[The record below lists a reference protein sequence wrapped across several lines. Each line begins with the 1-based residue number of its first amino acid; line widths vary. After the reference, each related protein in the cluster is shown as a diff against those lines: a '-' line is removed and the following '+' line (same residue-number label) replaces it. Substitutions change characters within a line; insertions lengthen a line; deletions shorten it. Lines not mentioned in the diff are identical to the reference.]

1 MGFLNWLMKGVDVE
15 EKEQA
20 IDVAFEDEDV
30 QSAMPLAQS
39 TNRVGVSSMESN
51 LDNLRNLS
59 NLEKSSSVNVSLPVS
74 NGATDYINATPPQ
87 QKSQIIVFKISGIRD
102 LQNAIK
108 HLASK
113 QPAVLNMESLKKKEL
128 VKMMDYLNGAVFGLN
143 ATVHKMQ
150 GKLYL
155 ISPEG
160 MEIALQ
166 EKKKD
171 KRR

>member
-20 IDVAFEDEDV
+20 IDVAFEDENAQRV
-30 QSAMPLAQS
+30 MESPQS
-39 TNRVGVSSMESN
+39 TNRVGVSGVENN

-59 NLEKSSSVNVSLPVS
+59 NLEKSSSINVSLPVN
-74 NGATDYINATPPQ
+74 NGVTDYINATPPK

-113 QPAVLNMESLKKKEL
+113 QPAVLNMESLKKKEII
-128 VKMMDYLNGAVFGLN
+128 KIMDYLNGAVFGLN

-155 ISPEG
+155 VSPEG

>member
-15 EKEQA
+15 EKEQT
-20 IDVAFEDEDV
+20 IDVAFEDENA
-30 QSAMPLAQS
+30 QRGMETPQS
-39 TNRVGVSSMESN
+39 TNRVGVSSMENN

-59 NLEKSSSVNVSLPVS
+59 NLEKSSSINVSLPVN
-74 NGATDYINATPPQ
+74 NGATDYINATPPK

-128 VKMMDYLNGAVFGLN
+128 AKMMDYLNGAVFGLN

-155 ISPEG
+155 VSPEG

>member
-15 EKEQA
+15 EKEQT
-20 IDVAFEDEDV
+20 IDVAFEDEGV
-30 QSAMPLAQS
+30 QMGIEPTQS
-39 TNRVGVSSMESN
+39 TNRVGMSSMGNS

-59 NLEKSSSVNVSLPVS
+59 KMEKSSSINVSLPVN
-74 NGATDYINATPPQ
+74 NGATDYINATPPI
-87 QKSQIIVFKISGIRD
+87 QKSQIVVFKISGIRD

-113 QPAVLNMESLKKKEL
+113 QPAVLNMESLKKKEFA
-128 VKMMDYLNGAVFGLN
+128 KIMDYFNGAVFGLN

-150 GKLYL
+150 GKWYL
-155 ISPEG
+155 VSPEG
-160 MEIALQ
+160 VEIALQ